1 MEVKKGPE
9 MSQYLWH
16 GFTGATS
23 ALLIAFYDK
32 DVLVSRPPL
41 WVIFEAALM
50 LRVFQEA
57 FGLLC
62 PCPQEALSQHVGS
75 LSLIPGP

>member
-9 MSQYLWH
+9 TSPYLWRD
-16 GFTGATS
+16 FTGASS
-23 ALLIAFYDK
+23 ALLIASYDK
-32 DVLVSRPPL
+32 DVLVSWPPL

-62 PCPQEALSQHVGS
+62 PCPQEALSQHVAH
-75 LSLIPGP
+75 